1 MKAKD
6 MKNTGEIKIPIL
18 NNEYQVIVVFGDN
31 KAVSKCLKRHGFK
44 DCNFEYGTDRAVTI
58 YEEETN
64 PVIALPRKPR
74 TPEEIGNLS
83 HEAVHAVKYL
93 FDFIGEESI
102 DEVFAHSVG
111 AIVRE
116 ALS

>member
-1 MKAKD
+1 

-18 NNEYQVIVVFGDN
+18 NNEYKVIVVFGDN
-31 KAVSKCLKRHGFK
+31 KVVSKCLKRHKFK
-44 DCNFEYGTDRAVTI
+44 DTDFEYGTDRAVTVF
-58 YEEETN
+58 EEETH
-64 PVIALPRKPR
+64 PVIALPRKPK

-93 FDFIGEESI
+93 FDFIGEKSI